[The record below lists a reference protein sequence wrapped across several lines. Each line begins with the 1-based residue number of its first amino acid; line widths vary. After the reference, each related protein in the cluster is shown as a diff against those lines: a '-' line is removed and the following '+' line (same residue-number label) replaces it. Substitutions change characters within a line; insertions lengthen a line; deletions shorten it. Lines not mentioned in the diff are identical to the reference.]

1 MTQPTIKAEQ
11 SFKVWADIE
20 VAWCYEVT
28 ATSKEEALKMFNSG
42 NHDFDVVEEQIGSAK
57 VNQIIDEDDNLT
69 IF

>member
-1 MTQPTIKAEQ
+1 MTQKV
-11 SFKVWADIE
+11 FKIWADVE

-28 ATSKEEALKMFNSG
+28 ATSEEEALEMFSSG